1 MAGSIPFTKA
11 SACGNDFLIIEGM
24 HAPAEMAAFT
34 RKDPSDRQAFEK
46 HWAKIRSAPE
56 TTIEQ
61 MSIPFD
67 YVVSGSY
74 SLKINVK

>member
-1 MAGSIPFTKA
+1 MQTGRGA
-11 SACGNDFLIIEGM
+11 SRSM
-24 HAPAEMAAFT
+24 V
-34 RKDPSDRQAFEK
+34 
-46 HWAKIRSAPE
+46 SAPE
-56 TTIEQ
+56 STIEQ